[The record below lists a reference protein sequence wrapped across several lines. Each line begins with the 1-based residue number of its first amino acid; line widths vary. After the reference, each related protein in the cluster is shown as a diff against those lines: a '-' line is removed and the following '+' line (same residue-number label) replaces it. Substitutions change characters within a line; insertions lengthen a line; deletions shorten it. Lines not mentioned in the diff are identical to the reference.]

1 MIQPQISKI
10 ASSTRETREGEI
22 LSVPILQNQGKDRIL
37 TPPPT
42 PEKVQHDLFWR
53 ETVLYWNRS
62 DYRWSLIEY
71 IPCLMGIIW
80 EEDIMGRI
88 ESLNSF
94 PMEAQYYFLK
104 GADAH
109 SLSLSSTNYHRIFR
123 TKLVQPT
130 MHSRRMSEPDIGGN
144 RFADPQGITQESF
157 LFNRFLKHVLKT
169 TKISCTVLILSLK
182 FAQQFLHRSRSLGSP
197 YCAGLESNQFRL
209 FMTSLLLAD
218 KYSEDHPYTNHSWSS
233 LSGLPVEDVN
243 TMERAF
249 LAMMQHG
256 LYTHE
261 VDFREW
267 TKSLQNLCQWN
278 TPNPHHPENSR
289 RIEFAYNTGVRRISI
304 SHTAEVNNSGDSSG
318 GSSISNHVTGKETS
332 FWKRFASFN
341 RK

>member
-1 MIQPQISKI
+1 MMPPQSKI
-10 ASSTRETREGEI
+10 ASSTRETKEGEI

-37 TPPPT
+37 TPPPS
-42 PEKVQHDLFWR
+42 PEKLQHDLFWR

-80 EEDIMGRI
+80 EEEKMGRI
-88 ESLNSF
+88 EKLSSF
-94 PMEAQYYFLK
+94 PMEAQYYFVK
-104 GADAH
+104 GIDLNNLA
-109 SLSLSSTNYHRIFR
+109 LSSTNYHRLFR
-123 TKLVQPT
+123 TKIAQPT
-130 MHSRRMSEPDIGGN
+130 MHLRRMSEPDIGGN

-157 LFNRFLKHVLKT
+157 LFGRFLKHVLKT

-182 FAQQFLHRSRSLGSP
+182 FAQQFLHRSRLMGNP

-209 FMTSLLLAD
+209 FVTSLLLAD
-218 KYSEDHPYTNHSWSS
+218 KYSEDHPYTNKSWSS
-233 LSGLPVEDVN
+233 LSGLPVEDIN

-261 VDFREW
+261 VEFREW
-267 TKSLQNLCQWN
+267 TKSLQSLCQWN
-278 TPNPHHPENSR
+278 TPNPHHPDNSR
-289 RIEFAYNTGVRRISI
+289 ILNIAYTSGVRRMSF
-304 SHTAEVNNSGDSSG
+304 SHMTEANNSSVSNG
-318 GSSISNHVTGKETS
+318 GSSISNHIVEKGTS
-332 FWKRFASFN
+332 FWSRFAFH